1 MKIAVSSYSY
11 NQYIS
16 KGEMTQ
22 LDALRKAAEQGFDA
36 IEFTELRPE
45 NRKDAT
51 KEERLEYARLL
62 RGEAEKLGIEIAAYL
77 VGASLYNRSR
87 AADKAEVKKL
97 YDHLDV
103 ASALGVK
110 LLRHDVCTKEIFD
123 GKVVSFGKMLPTLA
137 ANTRKVTKYA
147 KKLGIRTC
155 TENHGFVA
163 QDSDRVEQ
171 LYNAVNH
178 ENYGILVDMGNF
190 ACADED
196 SVRAV
201 SRLAPY
207 AIHAHAKDFIFKS
220 ATEKKPEGFFDTLGG
235 NHIRGTVI
243 GHGIVPV
250 GACVSLLEKAGYE
263 GWISI
268 EFEGLEENI
277 NALALGLEFLRSE
290 VCRAMIF

>member
-62 RGEAEKLGIEIAAYL
+62 RAEAEKLGIEIAAYL

-103 ASALGVK
+103 ARALGVK

-155 TENHGFVA
+155 TENHGLVA

-190 ACADED
+190 ACVDED
-196 SVRAV
+196 CVRAV

-207 AIHAHAKDFIFKS
+207 AIHAHAKDF
-220 ATEKKPEGFFDTLGG
+220 KKYPFGAEIPEGVKCFTSRGCTNLAGCALGDG
-235 NHIRGTVI
+235 DIPVAQCV
-243 GHGIVPV
+243 GILKR
-250 GACVSLLEKAGYE
+250 ARYDGY
-263 GWISI
+263 ITI
-268 EFEGLEENI
+268 EFEGSKECIGEI
-277 NALALGLEFLRSE
+277 ALGLERLKAYVSE
-290 VCRAMIF
+290 